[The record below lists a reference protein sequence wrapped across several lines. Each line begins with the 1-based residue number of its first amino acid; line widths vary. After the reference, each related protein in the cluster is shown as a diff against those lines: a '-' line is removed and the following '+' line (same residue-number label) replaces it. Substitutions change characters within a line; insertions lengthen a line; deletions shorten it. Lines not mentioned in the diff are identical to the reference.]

1 MNRKKQIVSILLI
14 LSVLFCVGCTNP
26 SNPPLAKNEDA
37 TEGSLVEKDDTSIAE
52 DSQYEKKM
60 LM

>member
-14 LSVLFCVGCTNP
+14 LSVLFCIGCTNP

-37 TEGSLVEKDDTSIAE
+37 TEDSLIEKDDTSIAE